1 MVSLKGLNGLRS
13 NSSPN
18 SKRQGSASS
27 QSPSF
32 HPEAVQPQ
40 ASFTSL
46 SSRAVSVIPRDA
58 RPKVETTSD
67 IADFIRSTGPPEGP
81 ESSTYV
87 SPGAPSRPN
96 QPTITSQ
103 QQIQTPDRASP
114 QKSLR
119 KTSKS
124 TPLIIPKALTPSPST
139 SSTSSS
145 SKKRSA
151 SKLQA
156 REATVTHDER
166 TSDLIDFIRQGPA
179 YDKGDGNHRISR
191 TVAPFR
197 TTMDS
202 DELQALGN
210 EKGKEAFDATSSIGS
225 TQDSLAPVKSTHS
238 SYNSRTALIDTAN
251 ARKAP
256 LRVVSK
262 PPRPDEPP
270 HPNRKQR
277 RDKDPYAIDTESDEE
292 DEYSTT
298 PRPERQ
304 EEYLID
310 FLRSITP
317 PPSKPIIPSAFDGMQ
332 MPNGT
337 VVQRSFNGRNIRGGF
352 TPDESTSSSKTSTP
366 KQNQQPGTRESRK
379 NDVAQQ
385 EASPREVSPHLI
397 TQIGTRLDSY
407 KPTKPTKPT
416 YAAHIDRE
424 RKVSRH
430 PRQMPRGERESN
442 AGMSELVDFFKN
454 SAPPP
459 PPSPPVARVVKEES
473 GFSKLFSRKKRIS
486 GRA

>member
-13 NSSPN
+13 NSSAN

-27 QSPSF
+27 QSPLF

-40 ASFTSL
+40 VSSTSL
-46 SSRAVSVIPRDA
+46 SSRTGPVIPRDA

-67 IADFIRSTGPPEGP
+67 IAAFIRSTGPQEGP
-81 ESSTYV
+81 EPATYL
-87 SPGAPSRPN
+87 SPGALSRPTQSVTTN
-96 QPTITSQ
+96 PQETQTS
-103 QQIQTPDRASP
+103 DRASP
-114 QKSLR
+114 RTIPR

-139 SSTSSS
+139 TSRSSS
-145 SKKRSA
+145 SKKRSS

-210 EKGKEAFDATSSIGS
+210 EKGKETFDATSSIAS

-251 ARKAP
+251 NSKARKAQM
-256 LRVVSK
+256 RVVSK

-277 RDKDPYAIDTESDEE
+277 RDRDPYGIDTESDEE
-292 DEYSTT
+292 DEYTTT

-310 FLRSITP
+310 FLRSMTP
-317 PPSKPIIPSAFDGMQ
+317 PPSKPIIPSAFDGMK
-332 MPNGT
+332 MPRGTAVPRNSNGP
-337 VVQRSFNGRNIRGGF
+337 NIRERF
-352 TPDESTSSSKTSTP
+352 APNESTSLLKTSTP
-366 KQNQQPGTRESRK
+366 RQNQQPSAREIRK
-379 NDVAQQ
+379 YDAAQQ
-385 EASPREVSPHLI
+385 EASPQEVSPHRTTPI
-397 TQIGTRLDSY
+397 VSRLDSY
-407 KPTKPTKPT
+407 KPTKPT
-416 YAAHIDRE
+416 YVAYIDRE
-424 RKVSRH
+424 RNVSRR
-430 PRQMPRGERESN
+430 PRQMPRGERESD

-459 PPSPPVARVVKEES
+459 PPSPPVVRVMKEES

-486 GRA
+486 GRS

>member
-1 MVSLKGLNGLRS
+1 M
-13 NSSPN
+13 
-18 SKRQGSASS
+18 
-27 QSPSF
+27 
-32 HPEAVQPQ
+32 QPQ
-40 ASFTSL
+40 VSSTSL
-46 SSRAVSVIPRDA
+46 NSRTGPVIPRDA

-67 IADFIRSTGPPEGP
+67 IADFIRSTGPQEGP
-81 ESSTYV
+81 EPAVYL
-87 SPGAPSRPN
+87 SPGALSRPA
-96 QPTITSQ
+96 QSIITN
-103 QQIQTPDRASP
+103 P
-114 QKSLR
+114 QKTQTSDRVSPR
-119 KTSKS
+119 KSPRKISKS

-139 SSTSSS
+139 TSTSSS
-145 SKKRSA
+145 SKKRS
-151 SKLQA
+151 SKLQP
-156 REATVTHDER
+156 REATVAHDER

-210 EKGKEAFDATSSIGS
+210 EKGKETLDATSSIAS

-238 SYNSRTALIDTAN
+238 SHNSRTALIDTAN
-251 ARKAP
+251 NSKARKAQM
-256 LRVVSK
+256 RVVSK

-270 HPNRKQR
+270 HPTRKQR
-277 RDKDPYAIDTESDEE
+277 RDRDPYGIDTESDEE
-292 DEYSTT
+292 DECTTT

-317 PPSKPIIPSAFDGMQ
+317 PPSKPIIPSAFDDMK
-332 MPNGT
+332 MPKGT
-337 VVQRSFNGRNIRGGF
+337 AVPRNSNAPNIRERF
-352 TPDESTSSSKTSTP
+352 APNESTSSSKTSTLR
-366 KQNQQPGTRESRK
+366 QNQQPGTRQSRK
-379 NDVAQQ
+379 DFAAQQ

-407 KPTKPTKPT
+407 KPTKPT

-424 RKVSRH
+424 RNLPRRL
-430 PRQMPRGERESN
+430 RQMPRGERESDS
-442 AGMSELVDFFKN
+442 GMSELVDFFKN

-459 PPSPPVARVVKEES
+459 PTSPPVSRVTKEES
-473 GFSKLFSRKKRIS
+473 GFSKLFSRKKRTT